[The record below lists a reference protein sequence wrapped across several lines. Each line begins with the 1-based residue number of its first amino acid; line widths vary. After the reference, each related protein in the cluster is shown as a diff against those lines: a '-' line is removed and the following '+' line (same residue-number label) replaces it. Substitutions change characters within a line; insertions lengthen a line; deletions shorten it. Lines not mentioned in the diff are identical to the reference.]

1 MIHKGLTN
9 EQVEESRKKHGS
21 NILTP
26 PEKESLWHQFIEKF
40 KDPIIRILL
49 IALVLSIGVSLYQYF
64 TTEEGLAVL
73 FEPIGIFVAIMLAT
87 CIGFAFEVSA
97 NKKFE
102 VLNKV
107 SDDEEVKVVRNGNIT
122 VIGRKEIVVG
132 DVVIIET
139 GDEVPADGELIDAFS
154 LQVNESDL
162 TGEPMATK
170 TIDPKDFKKDATY
183 PSNYV
188 LRGSKV
194 IDGHGVM
201 IVDKVG
207 DATEW
212 GKVYQGSQIDNN
224 IKTPLDNQLDRFI
237 KNTGLVDCILPC
249 RCVQNKEL

>member
-1 MIHKGLTN
+1 M
-9 EQVEESRKKHGS
+9 
-21 NILTP
+21 
-26 PEKESLWHQFIEKF
+26 
-40 KDPIIRILL
+40 
-49 IALVLSIGVSLYQYF
+49 
-64 TTEEGLAVL
+64 
-73 FEPIGIFVAIMLAT
+73 
-87 CIGFAFEVSA
+87 
-97 NKKFE
+97 
-102 VLNKV
+102 
-107 SDDEEVKVVRNGNIT
+107 VRNGNIT

-224 IKTPLDNQLDRFI
+224 IKTPLDNQLDHLGKIITVASYIIASVILVMRLVMYFTTGETFEWLNFAHYLL
-237 KNTGLVDCILPC
+237 NTLMMAVTIIVGSVPEGLPMSVTLSLALSMK
-249 RCVQNKEL
+249 RMLTANNLVRKMHAWTRQKMQQNMLKRWTK

>member
-26 PEKESLWHQFIEKF
+26 PEKESLWSQFLQKF
-40 KDPIIRILL
+40 TDPIIRILL
-49 IALVLSIGVSLYQYF
+49 IALVLSVGVSLYEF
-64 TTEEGLAVL
+64 FAHDEGLSVL

-170 TIDPKDFKKDATY
+170 TIDIASIST
-183 PSNYV
+183 
-188 LRGSKV
+188 LRKV
-194 IDGHGVM
+194 IVVVVSIAVLHQVVGARSLIIANSH
-201 IVDKVG
+201 IVVHSYIFHYAIRAK
-207 DATEW
+207 A
-212 GKVYQGSQIDNN
+212 
-224 IKTPLDNQLDRFI
+224 
-237 KNTGLVDCILPC
+237 C
-249 RCVQNKEL
+249 